1 MPPPLPILTVSKQQ
15 LSPADSITATRSP
28 WAPCRLLPHTMLSLT
43 ASPAAAS
50 APPCRCADGRVQ
62 PCSTPQ
68 TAPTHTSLAACQP
81 PHTTLQVLMA
91 TRSSEA
97 PRRLQAL
104 AVLAGLVE
112 RVREEYLVLLP
123 EALPFLAELVEDP
136 EHAVEA
142 ATQSLLRR
150 LEELSGESLEHYL
163 KA

>member
-1 MPPPLPILTVSKQQ
+1 MAECSPKAPRRLPP
-15 LSPADSITATRSP
+15 
-28 WAPCRLLPHTMLSLT
+28 
-43 ASPAAAS
+43 
-50 APPCRCADGRVQ
+50 
-62 PCSTPQ
+62 
-68 TAPTHTSLAACQP
+68 HTSLAACQP

-91 TRSSEA
+91 TRSPEA

-104 AVLAGLVE
+104 AVVAGLVE

-150 LEELSGESLEHYL
+150 LEELSGESLEQYL
-163 KA
+163 RA